1 MRKIVYLQI
10 FATMVIAAFS
20 ALLGGEDAAVSALLS
35 GLACALPNALFA
47 VNLGIFLKVSPE
59 KAPVIFLIGEFIKI
73 IAIALLLCLVVVL
86 YEDLIWPAVII
97 TIIVVLNCSFL
108 GLLLTRE

>member
-10 FATMVIAAFS
+10 FATMVIAVFS
-20 ALLGGEDAAVSALLS
+20 ALLGGESAAVSALLS
-35 GLACALPNALFA
+35 GFACALPNAIFA
-47 VNLGIFLKVSPE
+47 ANLGIFLKISP
-59 KAPVIFLIGEFIKI
+59 KSAPVIFLIGEFIKI

-86 YEDLIWPAVII
+86 YEDLIWPAVIV
-97 TIIVVLNCSFL
+97 TMIVVLNCSFL